1 MDMSLSK
8 IQEIVKD
15 RDAWCA
21 AVHGVEK
28 SQIQL
33 SDWTTVIS
41 FMNSSTQNFPNI
53 MGLYKKESEKFTGLF
68 LNKLLLK
75 CGHYLILAQDMSIK
89 GNWKRR

>member
-1 MDMSLSK
+1 LSK

-41 FMNSSTQNFPNI
+41 FMNSSTQNFPNKI
-53 MGLYKKESEKFTGLF
+53 FYSGI
-68 LNKLLLK
+68 LLENTIELK
-75 CGHYLILAQDMSIK
+75 NHQALKSKYT
-89 GNWKRR
+89 